1 MPKCDFNKVA
11 SAWTFSCKF
20 APNPQNGETQSN
32 NSSTFDDELIRVCL
46 PILWNWRLKVAL
58 KFLRSIKSYTRWNSR
73 VYHKIWLLFLTSF
86 GTSTVLVLKREHFDT
101 WMSECTVSILFFFF
115 FFFFFFLHYTISFQN
130 VPFIE
135 VMENNSQHFR
145 QKAIFICQNLK
156 VWWIPTEIPLRYANA
171 DLKICQYLRLHM

>member
-1 MPKCDFNKVA
+1 MQQIYRRTPMPKCDFNKVA

-86 GTSTVLVLKREHFDT
+86 GTSTVLVLIKRTFRYLNVGVYCVY
-101 WMSECTVSILFFFF
+101 SFFFF
-115 FFFFFFLHYTISFQN
+115 FALYYQLPKCAVYWGN
-130 VPFIE
+130 G
-135 VMENNSQHFR
+135 
-145 QKAIFICQNLK
+145 K
-156 VWWIPTEIPLRYANA
+156 
-171 DLKICQYLRLHM
+171 